1 MTIDGRVHPPEGI
14 DLSTDEFWARPLAQR
29 SADFARLRALGQPA
43 LFTDPQTPFTTPD
56 QGYYALVSHA
66 DITAA
71 SRHPELFS
79 SARGSTSIVDLPVEF
94 NEYFGSMINMD
105 DPRHARLRRIVS
117 RAFTPKMIK
126 RFEENVQR
134 TAAAIVDDLIE
145 TGPCDFVE
153 HVSARLPLKIICEMM
168 GIGDEHYAM
177 VLRNTNIILSG
188 SDTEFVSQNMDEAI
202 GQILTAGQDL
212 ANLVTGLAAERQEAP
227 ADDLTTA
234 LATANIDGEQLTPAE
249 LASFFVLLVVAGNET
264 TRTAI
269 SHALNLL
276 TEHPDQRELLLADL
290 EGRIGGAVEEIVRYV
305 SPVIWMRRSVTARL
319 HAEWP
324 RIPRGR
330 QDGAVLLGGQSGRVG
345 VRRAGPFR
353 HHPLPQSAR
362 RLRRRGTALLPGR
375 APGPPG
381 DHGDAARAAEPG
393 PARARRGRAGPAAVE
408 LHQWHQAPALR
419 PRLAARRPLSR
430 PYRALRSSA
439 PDLNV
444 VTRCNHCCT
453 ACITRDPRGASGPGQ
468 AGRGV
473 NGGAWLRGDPR
484 VAEGDLRPG
493 KCESLAGPPGRA
505 TLWPA
510 PERRACRTRDAT
522 SGGGIF
528 VLWAAPPGGVA
539 PPAGEGGPPRPA
551 GRRPQARRL
560 ICPASAKSAP
570 VRPPAECVDRVS
582 VTLFQEIAM
591 SG

>member
-14 DLSTDEFWARPLAQR
+14 DLSTDEFWARSLTER
-29 SADFARLRALGQPA
+29 SAGFAQLRALGPPA
-43 LFTDPQTPFTTPD
+43 FFTDPETPFTTSD

-66 DITAA
+66 DITEA

-126 RFEENVQR
+126 RFEEDVQR
-134 TAAAIVDDLIE
+134 TAAVIVDELIE

-153 HVSARLPLKIICEMM
+153 HVSARLPMKIICEMM

-188 SDTEFVSQNMDEAI
+188 SDPEFVSQNMDEAI

-227 ADDLTTA
+227 ADDLITA

-305 SPVIWMRRSVTARL
+305 SPVIWMRRSVTADCTLNGHQFR
-319 HAEWP
+319 E
-324 RIPRGR
+324 G
-330 QDGAVLLGGQSGRVG
+330 DKAVLFYWAANRDETMFAEPDRFDITRSPNPHVGFGG
-345 VRRAGPFR
+345 AGPHFCLGA
-353 HHPLPQSAR
+353 HLAR
-362 RLRRRGTALLPGR
+362 REITAVLRELLSRVPQV
-375 APGPPG
+375 
-381 DHGDAARAAEPG
+381 RAAGEPD
-393 PARARRGRAGPAAVE
+393 
-408 LHQWHQAPALR
+408 
-419 PRLAARRPLSR
+419 RLLSSFINGIKR
-430 PYRALRSSA
+430 LPC
-439 PDLNV
+439 DL
-444 VTRCNHCCT
+444 
-453 ACITRDPRGASGPGQ
+453 G
-468 AGRGV
+468 
-473 NGGAWLRGDPR
+473 
-484 VAEGDLRPG
+484 
-493 KCESLAGPPGRA
+493 
-505 TLWPA
+505 
-510 PERRACRTRDAT
+510 
-522 SGGGIF
+522 
-528 VLWAAPPGGVA
+528 
-539 PPAGEGGPPRPA
+539 
-551 GRRPQARRL
+551 
-560 ICPASAKSAP
+560 
-570 VRPPAECVDRVS
+570 
-582 VTLFQEIAM
+582 
-591 SG
+591 